1 MVNTID
7 MQGLRYLSLFRK
19 ITKLETRYC
28 FLYNEILMFCVHK
41 HDIPQAL
48 GRNGENLKKMSD
60 ILKRRVRIIQIPKG
74 IETAK
79 QFIQAVIAP
88 VTFKEIEITPNEL
101 IVNAG
106 SENKAALLG
115 RNKRRLNEMKTIVKD
130 FFRVE
135 YKVI

>member
-7 MQGLRYLSLFRK
+7 MQGLRHLSLFRK

-28 FLYNEILMFCVHK
+28 FFYNEILMFCVPRQ
-41 HDIPQAL
+41 DIPQAL

-60 ILKRRVRIIQIPKG
+60 ILKRRVRVIPIPNG
-74 IETAK
+74 VENAK
-79 QFIQAVIAP
+79 QFIQSVIAP
-88 VTFKEIEITPNEL
+88 VTFKEMEITPEEI

-130 FFRVE
+130 FFKVD
-135 YKVI
+135 YKII